1 MILLAATAALPLSS
15 HGASLILD
23 FSNHVDADGNSLDP
37 LADTNPGT
45 TDDTGGYPDFNNDG
59 TYTMYFQDVTGDG
72 TIDATLVGGTERNGE
87 WAAGKSTVDGSW
99 DRNLQWPHGNLDGDI
114 RVNASSCYRNNITNE
129 TVCGENIAGQTIEF
143 TLYLWA
149 DGGSNALDYMIPYD
163 PGVDYDWTL
172 AFYDIDSNN
181 PESCDPECPDGSS
194 WDEIT
199 LLTPGT
205 YQVTATTDL
214 AIDDSGTGVNF
225 SGAGVGS
232 VPGQD
237 GLEDP
242 ITQEQADIMVLYT
255 IMNMSSVNFE
265 YTVGYTDGA
274 PMTVRNFLMD
284 GGSLALAEC
293 TDDGGDTTF
302 DCGFE
307 STPFGEIPEPAPLAL
322 ISLGLAALGF
332 ARKRRRG

>member
-1 MILLAATAALPLSS
+1 MTLLAVTAVLPLSS
-15 HGASLILD
+15 HGTSLILD
-23 FSNHVDADGNSLDP
+23 FSNHFDADGNT
-37 LADTNPGT
+37 LADLSSPAVNP
-45 TDDTGGYPDFNNDG
+45 DSGGYPDFNNDG

-72 TIDATLVGGTERNGE
+72 TIDATLVGGTERNTE
-87 WAAGKSTVDGSW
+87 WAAGKSTVGGNWSN
-99 DRNLQWPHGNLDGDI
+99 NLQWPHGNLDGDI
-114 RVNASSCYRNNITNE
+114 RVNAGSCYRNNMDNNTA
-129 TVCGENIAGQTIEF
+129 CGEEIAGQTIEF

-149 DGGSNALDYMIPYD
+149 DGGSNALDYMTPYD

-181 PESCDPECPDGSS
+181 PDSCSPECLDGSS

-199 LLTPGT
+199 RLTPGT

-255 IMNMSSVNFE
+255 IMNTNSVNFE

-284 GGSLALAEC
+284 GGSLALATCSDAE
-293 TDDGGDTTF
+293 DN
-302 DCGFE
+302 DCGFL
-307 STPFGEIPEPAPLAL
+307 PPVDVVPVPEPAPLAL

-332 ARKRRRG
+332 ARKRRRRD